1 MTTSSLPENMQLLEI
16 LKYLKISKSTWYA
29 GIAKGLYPRPFKPS
43 PRRSVW
49 PREKI
54 EPLIDAGKPNPKA
67 GTINVQ
73 SREAVDRFIVAALQD
88 DMKWTRLLT
97 NFNYSTDN

>member
-1 MTTSSLPENMQLLEI
+1 MTTPSLPEYMQLHEI

-29 GIAKGLYPRPFKPS
+29 GIAKGLYPQPYKPS

-54 EPLIDAGKPNPKA
+54 EPLIDAGRPKPKA
-67 GTINVQ
+67 GIINVQ
-73 SREAVDRFIVAALQD
+73 SREAVDRFIVSALQD
-88 DMKWTRLLT
+88 DMKWTRLLN
-97 NFNYSTDN
+97 NFNHATNN